1 LDKIKNLFKKWDIGL
16 IFGIGMA
23 ISGLILLILP
33 GSSLKAVCFIL
44 GIGVGAK
51 GVIKIAAYLKAKQT
65 NTESTADLISAIV
78 ILIAA
83 FVLIAHPKK
92 LISIIP
98 ILIGIGIIIYGVVSF
113 FNSSALASKITSAVI
128 FFIGIG
134 IVGSPFAFAEAVT
147 AILGFALIVVGVI
160 TAIKS
165 KNKITLKIEDKP
177 DDGYT
182 EVDFTDVDE

>member
-1 LDKIKNLFKKWDIGL
+1 MDKIKNLFKKWDIGL
-16 IFGIGMA
+16 VFGIGMA
-23 ISGLILLILP
+23 ILGLILLILP
-33 GSSLKAVCFIL
+33 GSSLTMVCFIL
-44 GIGVGAK
+44 GIGTGIKGALK
-51 GVIKIAAYLKAKQT
+51 LIAYLKAKQT
-65 NTESTADLISAIV
+65 NTESTADLIAAII
-78 ILIAA
+78 ILLAA

-98 ILIGIGIIIYGVVSF
+98 ILIGIGIIVYGATSF
-113 FNSSALASKITSAVI
+113 FNSSTIASKITAVVV
-128 FFIGIG
+128 FVVGIG